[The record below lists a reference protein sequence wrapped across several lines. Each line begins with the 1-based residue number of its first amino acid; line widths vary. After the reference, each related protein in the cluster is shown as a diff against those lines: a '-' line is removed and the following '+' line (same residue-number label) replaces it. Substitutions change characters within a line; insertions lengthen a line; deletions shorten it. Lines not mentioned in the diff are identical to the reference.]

1 MSNFTSTLYSYD
13 YFLEDGLFK
22 NLVLPDGI
30 DKDVLIDTIMMECGE
45 MEPVW
50 TNPTFMQN
58 MIGQWSLKW
67 YGTFEKWIKG
77 ITTDYEPL
85 YNYDRYEDVNEKHDN
100 MIKTDSSSISKTV
113 GENEKSAFDSNK
125 YTPHDKSTTNGD
137 IKDLSNNSDNGT
149 FERKAH
155 MYGNIGVTT
164 SSALLKEFLDI
175 SEWNVYNHIKDLFMQ
190 DFCIMIY

>member
-1 MSNFTSTLYSYD
+1 MSEFTSTLYSYD
-13 YFLEDGLFK
+13 YYLDDGLFK
-22 NLVLPDGI
+22 NMVLPNGI

-45 MEPVW
+45 MQPVW
-50 TNPTFMQN
+50 TNPGFMQM
-58 MIGQWSLKW
+58 MIGQWSVKW

-77 ITTDYEPL
+77 ITTEYEPL
-85 YNYDRYEDVNEKHDN
+85 YNYDRYEDVDEKHDN
-100 MIKTDSSSISKTV
+100 AIKTHTTSKSKTV
-113 GENEKSAFDSNK
+113 GENEKSAYDTNN
-125 YTPHDKSTTNGD
+125 YTPHDKSTSNGD
-137 IKDLSNNSDNGT
+137 ISDTSDNSDSGT

-175 SEWNVYNHIKDLFMQ
+175 SEWNIYNHIKDLFMQ